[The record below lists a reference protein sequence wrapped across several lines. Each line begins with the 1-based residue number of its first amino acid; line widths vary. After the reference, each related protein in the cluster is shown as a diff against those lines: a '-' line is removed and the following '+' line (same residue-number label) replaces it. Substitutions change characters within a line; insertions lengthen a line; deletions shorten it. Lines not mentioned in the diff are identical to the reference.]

1 MKVGLNFEEI
11 SGYVKG
17 HYGVCPQLKK
27 VDGKTLEVSYAPG
40 RFIPAIKLVAKI
52 EAVRKD
58 VVCMSYDCS
67 KAVGLIIAGLV
78 CHLEGKMP
86 EGIEINTEDK
96 RINLFLERINE
107 IDKVMTCLQL
117 NDICIN
123 EDGIEISVI
132 LK

>member
-11 SGYVKG
+11 SGYVKE
-17 HYGVCPQLKK
+17 HYGICPQLKK

-67 KAVGLIIAGLV
+67 KAVGLIVSGLV

-107 IDKVMTCLQL
+107 IDKVMTYHST
-117 NDICIN
+117 
-123 EDGIEISVI
+123 E
-132 LK
+132 

>member
-1 MKVGLNFEEI
+1 MKSDSI
-11 SGYVKG
+11 AS
-17 HYGVCPQLKK
+17 
-27 VDGKTLEVSYAPG
+27 PG

-67 KAVGLIIAGLV
+67 KAVGLIVSGLV